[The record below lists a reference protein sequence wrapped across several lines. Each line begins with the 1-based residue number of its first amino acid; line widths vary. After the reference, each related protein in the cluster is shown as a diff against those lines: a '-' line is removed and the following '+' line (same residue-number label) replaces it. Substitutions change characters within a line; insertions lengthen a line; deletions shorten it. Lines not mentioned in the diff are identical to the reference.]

1 MRQGNTRNSQAATLQ
16 GRFCFTEQ
24 KQQEKDMYNLL
35 QEILPRSHF
44 HSKSVMTQAKCEL
57 FDIVCMT
64 LFQRQVTAE
73 LSSKTVNASN
83 HS

>member
-1 MRQGNTRNSQAATLQ
+1 
-16 GRFCFTEQ
+16 
-24 KQQEKDMYNLL
+24 MYNLL